1 MADSSS
7 AEVGFLADMGGIL
20 GAAHCISDPDLKAS
34 YELDWTRRF
43 GGKSLLVLRPA
54 DTAQVAAVLAAC
66 NRCKVGVVPQGGNTG
81 LVGGSVPRS
90 GEAVLSLGR
99 LNKVLSCDADL
110 GLLVAEA
117 GTTLAVA
124 QKAAAGVGAEL
135 GIDIAARDSATLGG
149 MVATNA
155 GGIHVIRHGP
165 MRARLAGLE
174 VVLADGTI
182 ATRLSGLIKDNVGY
196 DLAQIMAGSEGTL
209 GVVTKV
215 AIHLVPLPRFR
226 VTALVALRGPS
237 QSGEPAE
244 AVRAVSELAVA
255 LALRVRRRVDGVDA
269 IELVFAD
276 GMELVR
282 EVAGLPAPPD
292 PGAGA
297 WLLVEAS
304 GATDPTEMLAEAV
317 DGAEGV
323 SEVAVADEAAGRS
336 RLWAYRERH
345 TEAIAT
351 LGVPHKLD
359 VTLPL
364 DELAGFTGAVREV
377 VSAALGPEAEGSRVV
392 LFGHLGDG
400 NVHVNVIGPEPED
413 HRADDAVFNM
423 VVARRGSISAE
434 HGVGIAKLAF
444 VGAARSPGDLAVMR
458 RIKDAL
464 DPSGVLNPGVLF
476 PAS

>member
-1 MADSSS
+1 MAHSSPAEEGFL
-7 AEVGFLADMGGIL
+7 AEVGRVL
-20 GAAHCISDPDLKAS
+20 GPAHCISDPELKAS

-43 GGKSLLVLRPA
+43 AGKSLVVMRPR

-66 NRCKVGVVPQGGNTG
+66 NRFKLGVVPQGGNTG
-81 LVGGSVPRS
+81 LVGGSVPRG

-99 LNKVLSCDADL
+99 LDKVLSCDADL

-117 GTTLAVA
+117 GTTLAAA

-155 GGIHVIRHGP
+155 GGMHVIRHGP

-182 ATRLSGLIKDNVGY
+182 ATRLSGLVKDNVGY

-215 AIHLVPLPRFR
+215 ALHLVPLPRFR

-237 QSGEPAE
+237 HCAEPADQ
-244 AVRAVSELAVA
+244 VRALSQLAVA
-255 LALRVRRRVDGVDA
+255 LALRLRRGVDGLDA

-276 GMELVR
+276 GMELVL
-282 EVAGLPAPPD
+282 ETAGLPAPPD

-297 WLLVEAS
+297 WLIVEAS
-304 GATDPTEMLAEAV
+304 GARDPTEMLAEAV
-317 DGAEGV
+317 EGAEGV
-323 SEVAVADEAAGRS
+323 SEVAVADDAASRA

-351 LGVPHKLD
+351 AGVPHKLD

-364 DELAGFTGAVREV
+364 DELPGFIAAVREEI
-377 VSAALGPEAEGSRVV
+377 SAALGAEAEGVRVV
-392 LFGHLGDG
+392 LFGHVGDG
-400 NVHVNVIGPEPED
+400 NVHVNVLGPEPED

-423 VVARRGSISAE
+423 VLARGGSISAE

-444 VGAARSPGDLAVMR
+444 VAAARSPGDLAVMR

-464 DPSGVLNPGVLF
+464 DPSGVLNPGVVL
-476 PAS
+476 PVS

>member
-1 MADSSS
+1 
-7 AEVGFLADMGGIL
+7 
-20 GAAHCISDPDLKAS
+20 
-34 YELDWTRRF
+34 
-43 GGKSLLVLRPA
+43 
-54 DTAQVAAVLAAC
+54 
-66 NRCKVGVVPQGGNTG
+66 
-81 LVGGSVPRS
+81 
-90 GEAVLSLGR
+90 
-99 LNKVLSCDADL
+99 
-110 GLLVAEA
+110 
-117 GTTLAVA
+117 
-124 QKAAAGVGAEL
+124 
-135 GIDIAARDSATLGG
+135 
-149 MVATNA
+149 
-155 GGIHVIRHGP
+155 
-165 MRARLAGLE
+165 
-174 VVLADGTI
+174 
-182 ATRLSGLIKDNVGY
+182 
-196 DLAQIMAGSEGTL
+196 
-209 GVVTKV
+209 
-215 AIHLVPLPRFR
+215 
-226 VTALVALRGPS
+226 
-237 QSGEPAE
+237 
-244 AVRAVSELAVA
+244 
-255 LALRVRRRVDGVDA
+255 VDGVDA